1 MKNKNKAAAC
11 FLATTFGSGFFP
23 IAPGTVGALV
33 AIVVLWFLPP
43 ISLFTLIL
51 ATIAFY
57 FVGIWAATLA
67 EEVWEHDAG
76 KINWDEVVGM
86 MVTVI
91 ALPKTGIVYIAA
103 FIAFRIFD
111 IIKPAPVR
119 QSEKLPRGWGVMTD
133 DVLAGIYG
141 NILLQ
146 IVFRVFIKV

>member
-1 MKNKNKAAAC
+1 MKSNQVAAC
-11 FLATTFGSGFFP
+11 FLATTFGSGYFP
-23 IAPGTVGALV
+23 VAPGTVGALV
-33 AIVVLWFLPP
+33 AIAVLWFLPQ
-43 ISLFTLIL
+43 ISLFTFIL

-91 ALPKTGIVYIAA
+91 ALPKTATVYIAA
-103 FIAFRIFD
+103 FFAFRIFD
-111 IIKPAPVR
+111 IIKPAPAR
-119 QSEKLPRGWGVMTD
+119 QSEKLPGGWGVMTD
-133 DVLAGIYG
+133 DVIAGFYS

-146 IVFRVFIKV
+146 IVFRIFIKV